1 MLTASHL
8 PFNRNGMKFFT
19 KTGGLGKDDISAILR
34 IAEGLRARGELPAAE
49 QYALAPHEDF
59 MPAYAAQ
66 LRALIVEGV
75 GAGDKPLDG
84 MSVVVDA
91 GNGAGGFFAHDVLA
105 PLGAD
110 VSDSQFL
117 EPDGSF
123 PNHVPNPEDAEAM
136 GSCATAV
143 LKANADLGVVLDTDC
158 DRSGLVL
165 SDGRFL
171 NRNRLIAALCASVLR
186 DSPGASIVTDS
197 VTSAG
202 LADFIEGRG
211 GVHVRFQRGYKNVIN
226 KGVEL
231 NEQVRRGATLQNGV
245 EPHLHRMCRL
255 ALDLHFAQ
263 LNARSLWRKDRV
275 VALTSCQTDN
285 GG

>member
-1 MLTASHL
+1 
-8 PFNRNGMKFFT
+8 
-19 KTGGLGKDDISAILR
+19 
-34 IAEGLRARGELPAAE
+34 
-49 QYALAPHEDF
+49 
-59 MPAYAAQ
+59 
-66 LRALIVEGV
+66 
-75 GAGDKPLDG
+75 